1 MQENDKTE
9 LLNPDDE
16 IVRLRQELKAKE
28 LELKR
33 ATMARDAYERMIVIA
48 EEKYA
53 IPIRKTQA
61 AKALHA
67 TKDIV
72 EGNALTKRRSVP
84 LTIAHRAVYHHG
96 PSAAVLSAS
105 FIYRG
110 AREATVRRGRPASRC
125 TAKKR
130 VEGRRRGGNGEG

>member
-1 MQENDKTE
+1 MDDSKRLSLLEEYLSSTLLKTTFEKGKGLAKGSISRWLISFAIEDKPTIVNVALPMSKENDKTE

-53 IPIRKTQA
+53 IPIRKNSD
-61 AKALHA
+61 AK
-67 TKDIV
+67 
-72 EGNALTKRRSVP
+72 
-84 LTIAHRAVYHHG
+84 
-96 PSAAVLSAS
+96 
-105 FIYRG
+105 
-110 AREATVRRGRPASRC
+110 
-125 TAKKR
+125 
-130 VEGRRRGGNGEG
+130 

>member
-1 MQENDKTE
+1 MRQNKRRDDSKRLSLLEEYLSSTLLKTTFEKEKGLAKGSISRWLTSFAIEDKPTIVKVSLPMSKENDKTE

-53 IPIRKTQA
+53 IPIRKNSD
-61 AKALHA
+61 AK
-67 TKDIV
+67 
-72 EGNALTKRRSVP
+72 
-84 LTIAHRAVYHHG
+84 
-96 PSAAVLSAS
+96 
-105 FIYRG
+105 
-110 AREATVRRGRPASRC
+110 
-125 TAKKR
+125 
-130 VEGRRRGGNGEG
+130 

>member
-1 MQENDKTE
+1 MRQNKDMDDAKRLSLLEEYLSSASLKTAFEKEKGLTKGCIANWLRNFAIEDKPTIVKVALPMSKETEKTE

-53 IPIRKTQA
+53 IPIRKNSD
-61 AKALHA
+61 AK
-67 TKDIV
+67 
-72 EGNALTKRRSVP
+72 
-84 LTIAHRAVYHHG
+84 
-96 PSAAVLSAS
+96 
-105 FIYRG
+105 
-110 AREATVRRGRPASRC
+110 
-125 TAKKR
+125 
-130 VEGRRRGGNGEG
+130 